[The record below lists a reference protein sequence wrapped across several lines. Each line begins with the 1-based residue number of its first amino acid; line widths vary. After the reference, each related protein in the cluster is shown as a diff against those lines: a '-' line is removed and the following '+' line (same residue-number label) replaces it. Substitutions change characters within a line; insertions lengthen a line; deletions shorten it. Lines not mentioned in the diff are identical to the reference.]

1 MSDKAIILD
10 IDGTLVDSNDAHAR
24 SWQQAM
30 KAFNYDIPF
39 EQIRPLIGMGG
50 DQLLP
55 RVTGIQETSELGEKI
70 AAKRKA
76 IFHEEYLPKLKPFP
90 GVRDLLQRLRD
101 DGYQL
106 LVATSATEEDL
117 KSLLEITGAADL
129 IGDTTSSS
137 DADQSKPNPDIIQ
150 AALEK
155 GGVDPSN
162 AVMLGDT
169 PYDIQAAARAG
180 VRTIGLRSG
189 GWHELPG
196 ALAVYDDPADLLRRY
211 DDSPLRH

>member
-1 MSDKAIILD
+1 MTYKAIILD

-30 KAFNYDIPF
+30 KAYNYDVPYD
-39 EQIRPLIGMGG
+39 QIRPLIGMGG

-55 RVTGIQETSELGEKI
+55 RVTGVEESSELGEKI
-70 AAKRKA
+70 AQKRKS
-76 IFHEEYLPKLKPFP
+76 IFHEEFLPHLQPFP

-101 DGYQL
+101 DGYRL

-117 KSLLEITGAADL
+117 KPLLEITGASDL
-129 IGDTTSSS
+129 IDDTTSSS
-137 DADQSKPNPDIIQ
+137 DADRSKPNPDIVQ

-155 GGVDPSN
+155 AGVDASD
-162 AVMLGDT
+162 AIMIGDT
-169 PYDIQAAARAG
+169 PYDIQAAARSG
-180 VRTIGLRSG
+180 VRIIGLRGG
-189 GWHELPG
+189 GWQELPG